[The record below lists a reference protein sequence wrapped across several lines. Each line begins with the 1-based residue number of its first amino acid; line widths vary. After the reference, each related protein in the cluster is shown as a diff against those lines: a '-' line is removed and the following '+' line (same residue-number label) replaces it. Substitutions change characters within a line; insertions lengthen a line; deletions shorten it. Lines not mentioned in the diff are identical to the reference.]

1 MVFSIFFSVL
11 PKNHALRTVDPCNNV
26 THEIVTKPELKAPK
40 RKGFLSHTLFIIQF
54 TIIAIMIALL
64 SCVLVVLNC
73 ISVFAISTALE
84 EVPLSE
90 ILLSHGE
97 GSLV

>member
-1 MVFSIFFSVL
+1 
-11 PKNHALRTVDPCNNV
+11 V
-26 THEIVTKPELKAPK
+26 THEIVTKPELKVSK

-54 TIIAIMIALL
+54 TIIAIMIAIL

-84 EVPLSE
+84 EIPLSE
-90 ILLSHGE
+90 ILLSQGE

>member
-1 MVFSIFFSVL
+1 M
-11 PKNHALRTVDPCNNV
+11 
-26 THEIVTKPELKAPK
+26 
-40 RKGFLSHTLFIIQF
+40 
-54 TIIAIMIALL
+54 IAIL

>member
-1 MVFSIFFSVL
+1 MVFLRNISYYEE
-11 PKNHALRTVDPCNNV
+11 NHGLRTVDCSNDV
-26 THEIVTKPELKAPK
+26 THEIVTKPELKVRK
-40 RKGFLSHTLFIIQF
+40 RKRFLSHIRFIIQF

>member
-1 MVFSIFFSVL
+1 MVFSILFSVL
-11 PKNHALRTVDPCNNV
+11 PENHALRTVDPCNNV
-26 THEIVTKPELKAPK
+26 THEIVTKPELTVPK

>member
-1 MVFSIFFSVL
+1 
-11 PKNHALRTVDPCNNV
+11 
-26 THEIVTKPELKAPK
+26 
-40 RKGFLSHTLFIIQF
+40 
-54 TIIAIMIALL
+54 
-64 SCVLVVLNC
+64 
-73 ISVFAISTALE
+73 VFAISTALE